1 MRKAVF
7 PISSTTRSLSDV
19 SPVDPDVPLAQLSTT
34 APLARTQ
41 PSIPEEEFVQTVPI
55 LALLVTEL
63 ELVPP
68 VSADSTTSKVPVSN
82 PVPMEPIPSTESANV
97 NQESFLLANV

>member
-1 MRKAVF
+1 MKEVVF
-7 PISSTTRSLSDV
+7 LINSTINPPRDV
-19 SPVDPDVPLAQLSTT
+19 LLVELDVPLAQLSTT

-55 LALLVTEL
+55 LALLVTEP
-63 ELVPP
+63 ELAHHASV
-68 VSADSTTSKVPVSN
+68 DSTTSKELVN
-82 PVPMEPIPSTESANV
+82 NLAPMEPIPSTEFVNV

>member
-1 MRKAVF
+1 MKKVVF
-7 PISSTTRSLSDV
+7 LINSTTNPPRDV
-19 SPVDPDVPLAQLSTT
+19 LLVELDVPLAQLSTSVL
-34 APLARTQ
+34 LARTL
-41 PSIPEEEFVQTVPI
+41 PSLPEEEFAQTAPI

-68 VSADSTTSKVPVSN
+68 ASADSTTSKVLVNN
-82 PVPMEPIPSTESANV
+82 PAPMEPIPSMEFVNA